1 MYFLRTADAVIVSS
15 APSGYRSIG
24 SVRMG
29 SSLIHIADQRPY
41 SSHSETFHCEY
52 NVSVLKS
59 NLQKCVRRRCVT
71 EALATAKHLLYQDP
85 NEMLRRLPIIMC
97 EDAMLCPS
105 LFCELVWLMAAVSK
119 GYVLNADDVG
129 LVLRAVQTAL
139 DAPGRYNLNVVEQ
152 ATEGTVE
159 GSDAT
164 DVAFRLRIA
173 YGGMMGD
180 AEMLERLRCRFS
192 AGTLPCV
199 TASTGYGDVER
210 FDPRRHLIPYA
221 IDFHCFPVL
230 LKANPYLT
238 KGAVWWHWSS
248 LNVRPPVGSGA
259 DVVVE
264 KEARQRSIHVLAP
277 YGRTTLETFAT
288 QQIESATA
296 ANTTA
301 VSMGIQRQGTL
312 DAFRKKDM

>member
-29 SSLIHIADQRPY
+29 SSLVHIADQRPY
-41 SSHSETFHCEY
+41 SSHSETFDCEY

-59 NLQKCVRRRCVT
+59 NLQKCVRRRRNV
-71 EALATAKHLLYQDP
+71 EALATARQFLYQDP
-85 NEMLRRLPIIMC
+85 SEMLRRLPIIMC

-119 GYVLNADDVG
+119 GYVLNADDGGV
-129 LVLRAVQTAL
+129 VLRAVQTAL
-139 DAPGRYNLNVVEQ
+139 DAPGRYNLDVMG
-152 ATEGTVE
+152 EGAPEEPVE
-159 GSDAT
+159 GNDAT
-164 DVAFRLRIA
+164 DLAFRLRIA
-173 YGGMMGD
+173 YGGMTGD
-180 AEMLERLRCRFS
+180 AEMLGKLRCRFS

-199 TASTGYGDVER
+199 AASTGHGDVER

-221 IDFHCFPVL
+221 IDFHCFPIL
-230 LKANPYLT
+230 LKANPHLT

-259 DVVVE
+259 EAVIE
-264 KEARQRSIHVLAP
+264 AEARHRSIHVLAP

-288 QQIESATA
+288 QKIALCSATSGS
-296 ANTTA
+296 
-301 VSMGIQRQGTL
+301 VKPQRQGTL
-312 DAFRKKDM
+312 DAFRKVL

>member
-1 MYFLRTADAVIVSS
+1 
-15 APSGYRSIG
+15 
-24 SVRMG
+24 MG
-29 SSLIHIADQRPY
+29 SAIVHIADQRPY

-59 NLQKCVRRRCVT
+59 NLQKCVRRRRNV
-71 EALATAKHLLYQDP
+71 EALATARQFLYQDP
-85 NEMLRRLPIIMC
+85 SEMLRRLPIIMC

-119 GYVLNADDVG
+119 GYVLNADDGGV
-129 LVLRAVQTAL
+129 VLRAVQTAL
-139 DAPGRYNLNVVEQ
+139 DAPGRYNLDVMG
-152 ATEGTVE
+152 EGAPEEPVE

-164 DVAFRLRIA
+164 DLAFRLRIA
-173 YGGMMGD
+173 YGGMTGD
-180 AEMLERLRCRFS
+180 AEMLDKLRLRY
-192 AGTLPCV
+192 ATGTLPCV
-199 TASTGYGDVER
+199 EASTTHGDVER

-259 DVVVE
+259 EAVIE
-264 KEARQRSIHVLAP
+264 AEARHRSIHVLAP
-277 YGRTTLETFAT
+277 YGRTTLETFAA
-288 QQIESATA
+288 QKIEWIAAAATA
-296 ANTTA
+296 AVATTK
-301 VSMGIQRQGTL
+301 VIKRQGTL
-312 DAFRKKDM
+312 DAFRKKDA

>member
-1 MYFLRTADAVIVSS
+1 
-15 APSGYRSIG
+15 
-24 SVRMG
+24 MG

-119 GYVLNADDVG
+119 GYRLNADDGGV
-129 LVLRAVQTAL
+129 VLRAVQTAL
-139 DAPGRYNLNVVEQ
+139 DAPGRYNLDVVEQ

-173 YGGMMGD
+173 YGGMSGD
-180 AEMLERLRCRFS
+180 GEMLERLRCRFS

-199 TASTGYGDVER
+199 TASTAYGDVER

-230 LKANPYLT
+230 LKANPHLT

-248 LNVRPPVGSGA
+248 LNVRPPIGEGA
-259 DVVVE
+259 DAVVE
-264 KEARQRSIHVLAP
+264 AEARHRSIHVLTP
-277 YGRTTLETFAT
+277 RGRTTLETFAT
-288 QQIESATA
+288 QQIEWITA
-296 ANTTA
+296 AAAAAAT
-301 VSMGIQRQGTL
+301 VSDTVKPQRQGTL
-312 DAFRKKDM
+312 DAFRKKEA

>member
-1 MYFLRTADAVIVSS
+1 
-15 APSGYRSIG
+15 
-24 SVRMG
+24 MG
-29 SSLIHIADQRPY
+29 STVIHIADQRPY
-41 SSHSETFHCEY
+41 SSHNETFHCEY

-59 NLQKCVRRRCVT
+59 NLQKCVRRRCVA
-71 EALATAKHLLYQDP
+71 EALATARQFLYQDP

-119 GYVLNADDVG
+119 GYVLNADDG
-129 LVLRAVQTAL
+129 GMVLRAVQTAL
-139 DAPGRYNLNVVEQ
+139 DAPGRYNLDVVG
-152 ATEGTVE
+152 EGTPEGPVE
-159 GSDAT
+159 GNDAT

-180 AEMLERLRCRFS
+180 AEMLERLRFRF
-192 AGTLPCV
+192 AARTLPCV
-199 TASTGYGDVER
+199 AASTTHGDIER

-221 IDFHCFPVL
+221 IDFHCFPGL
-230 LKANPYLT
+230 LKANPHLT

-259 DVVVE
+259 EAVVE
-264 KEARQRSIHVLAP
+264 AEARHRSIHVLAP

-288 QQIESATA
+288 QKIAWTAATA
-296 ANTTA
+296 VA
-301 VSMGIQRQGTL
+301 VVKPQRQGTL
-312 DAFRKKDM
+312 DIFRKNQ